1 MDNVDWMRQYVSVYH
16 THSAN
21 MACTHGAC
29 DVFTRTSI
37 SLCHITAWEIYNPMR
52 CTFSPPP
59 ACTCTHLSPFLS
71 SSAFSSPKTE
81 HAKRFYNSLLCWIN
95 VHLSASATARGVV
108 GKSASKELSFLRS
121 INQDFIYLW
130 FFYNFFFFLQRM
142 QWICNV
148 VHIRSCRLTQ
158 EHWALG
164 GDTPW
169 KGCQT
174 TAPRTHT
181 FTFVIT

>member
-29 DVFTRTSI
+29 DVFTRTPI

-95 VHLSASATARGVV
+95 VHLSASATARGIV

-130 FFYNFFFFLQRM
+130 FFYNFFFFTTNAMNM
-142 QWICNV
+142 QC
-148 VHIRSCRLTQ
+148 SAYSEL
-158 EHWALG
+158 
-164 GDTPW
+164 
-169 KGCQT
+169 
-174 TAPRTHT
+174 
-181 FTFVIT
+181 